1 MHIGDYSDIY
11 LFTLVHDELHGL
23 LEIHKHWKCMS
34 TFHGCD
40 LRKFGSVLALATR
53 IEIPF
58 VSTCLELVINRFAR
72 SGRIFAAFH
81 AGYPR
86 AYRKEK

>member
-11 LFTLVHDELHGL
+11 LFTLVNHELHGL

-34 TFHGCD
+34 TFYGCD
-40 LRKFGSVLALATR
+40 LRNLGSVLAPATR

-58 VSTCLELVINRFAR
+58 VSTCLEFVINRFAR
-72 SGRIFAAFH
+72 SGLICAALH

-86 AYRKEK
+86 AY